1 MGPFLETRS
10 LLMRKLWL
18 RSLGQ
23 VLTGYDWHPYEKGNL
38 DTETNTHTGET
49 SYDDEG
55 RDQEEVSTSQGMPEI
70 ATKLRGKRSKV
81 LLKVLRR
88 N

>member
-1 MGPFLETRS
+1 
-10 LLMRKLWL
+10 MRKLWL

-23 VLTGYDWHPYEKGNL
+23 ILIGYDWHPYEKGNL

-49 SYDDEG
+49 SYDDE
-55 RDQEEVSTSQGMPEI
+55 DSNQDEVSTSQGMPEI
-70 ATKLRGKRSKV
+70 ATKLRGKRNKF